1 MIQPSKNTSPQENQ
15 EASND
20 KIFVA
25 DKSEVMCDLIKCHLE
40 HDGYSS
46 DTTTDVSTLSE
57 TDFSPYKAMI
67 LDYSMLAEDTYDYV
81 ENHVLNG
88 DTCDVA
94 MIVTYTPDPD
104 TTVTIYD
111 TLDAGA
117 DAVVRK
123 PFSMKELAARIKSVL
138 RRRLAS
144 ASMTRTIRRIS
155 HDGLAVDLS
164 TYTVYLNETALDVP
178 RQQAELLIYLM
189 SNHNLSF
196 SADELGKALWPEHQ
210 EWHNDAYISPL
221 ISALKQSIG
230 QYSSYLTDGPEYSYC
245 YAE

>member
-1 MIQPSKNTSPQENQ
+1 MIQPSKNTSPQEKT
-15 EASND
+15 ASSD

-46 DTTTDVSTLSE
+46 DTTTDANTLSE

-67 LDYSMLAEDTYDYV
+67 LDYSMLAEETYDYV

-94 MIVTYTPDPD
+94 LIVTYTPDPD
-104 TTVTIYD
+104 TAVTIYD

-117 DAVVRK
+117 DAIVRK

-138 RRRLAS
+138 RRRFTS
-144 ASMTRTIRRIS
+144 ASMVRIIRRIS
-155 HDGLAVDLS
+155 HDGLAVDLY
-164 TYTVYLNETALDVP
+164 THTVYLNDTALDIP
-178 RQQAELLIYLM
+178 RQQAQLLAYLM
-189 SNHNLSF
+189 SNRNNSYR
-196 SADELGKALWPEHQ
+196 ADKLGAALWPDHP
-210 EWHNDAYISPL
+210 EWHNDAFISPL
-221 ISALKQSIG
+221 ISALKQSLG
-230 QYSSYLTDGPEYSYC
+230 QYSSYLTDGPEYAYC
-245 YAE
+245 YVE